1 MLQARNIIV
10 NLKQYQFNSFLSSI
24 RNELLAKDNNLKER
38 SDRIWTEIS
47 GNTFEFNRRDLLIKE
62 LDSIKKEEVLNI
74 FDEIFVNSPK
84 KISIQ
89 IFPGNSKF
97 KISDINEDYYLN
109 KNVKTLVT
117 TDLNTFNSLPTL
129 SKGLYMMKR
138 NNLK

>member
-74 FDEIFVNSPK
+74 FDEILVNSPK

-89 IFPGNSKF
+89 IFPGNSKL